1 MADIKSSSINVTDL
15 DFDDISSNLKN
26 FLKGQDK
33 LKDYNFEGSTLSM
46 LIDLMSYSAHIGAV
60 NTNIAASE
68 LFLDSAQMRKNVVSR
83 AKDLGFTPASETS
96 AKATL
101 DMTIENAVQADGSSP
116 TTSQMTLPKGSRFQS
131 NYDGTN
137 YVFTTT
143 SSVTPSKLGNT
154 FNYTGIN
161 IAQGIFVEE
170 NFVFDSQ
177 IANQKFVMGNERVDR
192 GTMTVS
198 VNSGGVL
205 ETFTKSTDVST
216 VTSTSKVYFT
226 QENEDEFT
234 EVYFGDG
241 ILGKKLLDGDI
252 ITVQYILVNETHA
265 NGAKL
270 FTLISTILGF
280 TDVTIATKEIAASGS
295 EKESISSIKFKASK
309 SYSSQN
315 RLVTLNDYKA
325 KLQEF
330 YPSADALAIW
340 GGEDNVP
347 PEYGKVFI
355 SLKPANADYLTET
368 EKANVKTSL
377 NNLNMLTV
385 RPVIVDAEIIKIL
398 ITTVFKYDE
407 KATTLSKGELET
419 IVKNSITTFDST
431 NLNTFDS
438 IFRHSNLAKD
448 IDASDAAV
456 ISNVTNIRLRKN
468 ISVILGELK
477 KTGYTVDFSNPFYH
491 PHDGHAKA
499 GGGIVGS
506 TGFKIVGDT
515 TNTYYFDEDGSGNLR
530 RYYLDGSTRVYSDNT
545 AGTINYTT
553 GVITVNAINIETT
566 VLVDNT
572 VDFTVIPNSND
583 VVATRGKLIDIDAN
597 DISVT
602 GELDTIASGDSSAGV
617 GYNSTS
623 SYNY

>member
-1 MADIKSSSINVTDL
+1 MAEIKSSSINVTDL
-15 DFDDISSNLKN
+15 DFDNIADNLKN
-26 FLKGQDK
+26 YLKGQDK

-46 LIDLMSYSAHIGAV
+46 LIDLMSYTAHISAV

-83 AKDLGFTPASETS
+83 AKDLGFTPASETAAS
-96 AKATL
+96 ALL
-101 DMTIENAVQADGSSP
+101 DLTINNAVKADG
-116 TTSQMTLPKGSRFQS
+116 TTPPASEMILAKGSRFRT
-131 NYDGTN
+131 NFDGTN
-137 YVFTTT
+137 FVFTST
-143 SSVTPSKLGNT
+143 SSVTPTKSGT
-154 FNYTGIN
+154 SFTYSGIN
-161 IAQGIFVEE
+161 IAQGIFVSEH
-170 NFVFDSQ
+170 FVYDSQ
-177 IANQKFVMGNERVDR
+177 IANQKFVLGNERVDR

-205 ETFTKSTDVST
+205 STFSKSTNVSN
-216 VTSTSKVYFT
+216 VKSTSKVYFT

-241 ILGKKLLDGDI
+241 VLGSKLLDGDI
-252 ITVQYILVNETHA
+252 ITIQYILVNDTHA
-265 NGAKL
+265 NGAYIFSL
-270 FTLISTILGF
+270 LSLISGYSDTTI
-280 TDVTIATKEIAASGS
+280 TTKEKASGGS

-355 SLKPANADYLTET
+355 ALKPANADYLTAT
-368 EKANVKTSL
+368 EKAAVVTSL

-385 RPVIVDAEIIKIL
+385 RPIIVDAEIVKIL
-398 ITTVFKYDE
+398 ISTTFKYDQ

-419 IVKNSITTFDST
+419 IVKNSILKFDST

-438 IFRHSNLAKD
+438 IFRHSNLAKS
-448 IDASDAAV
+448 IDDSEVAV
-456 ISNVTNIRLRKN
+456 ISNVTRIRLRKN

-477 KTGYTVDFSNPFYH
+477 KKGYSVEFGNGMYH
-491 PHDGHAKA
+491 PHNGHASA
-499 GGGIVGS
+499 SGGVVSS

-515 TNTYYFDEDGSGNLR
+515 TTTYYFDENGSGNLR
-530 RYYLDGSTRVYSDNT
+530 RYYLDGSTRVYSDST
-545 AGTINYTT
+545 AGTIDYTS
-553 GVITVNAINIETT
+553 GKITVNAINILST
-566 VLVDNT
+566 VNVDNT

-597 DISVT
+597 NISVS

>member
-1 MADIKSSSINVTDL
+1 M
-15 DFDDISSNLKN
+15 
-26 FLKGQDK
+26 
-33 LKDYNFEGSTLSM
+33 
-46 LIDLMSYSAHIGAV
+46 
-60 NTNIAASE
+60 
-68 LFLDSAQMRKNVVSR
+68 
-83 AKDLGFTPASETS
+83 
-96 AKATL
+96 
-101 DMTIENAVQADGSSP
+101 
-116 TTSQMTLPKGSRFQS
+116 
-131 NYDGTN
+131 
-137 YVFTTT
+137 
-143 SSVTPSKLGNT
+143 
-154 FNYTGIN
+154 
-161 IAQGIFVEE
+161 
-170 NFVFDSQ
+170 
-177 IANQKFVMGNERVDR
+177 
-192 GTMTVS
+192 
-198 VNSGGVL
+198 
-205 ETFTKSTDVST
+205 
-216 VTSTSKVYFT
+216 
-226 QENEDEFT
+226 
-234 EVYFGDG
+234 
-241 ILGKKLLDGDI
+241 
-252 ITVQYILVNETHA
+252 
-265 NGAKL
+265 
-270 FTLISTILGF
+270 
-280 TDVTIATKEIAASGS
+280 
-295 EKESISSIKFKASK
+295 
-309 SYSSQN
+309 
-315 RLVTLNDYKA
+315 TLNDYKA

-448 IDASDAAV
+448 IDASDVAV

-499 GGGIVGS
+499 GGGVVGS

-583 VVATRGKLIDIDAN
+583 VVATRGKLIDIYAN
-597 DISVT
+597 ENSVT

>member
-1 MADIKSSSINVTDL
+1 MILA
-15 DFDDISSNLKN
+15 
-26 FLKGQDK
+26 
-33 LKDYNFEGSTLSM
+33 
-46 LIDLMSYSAHIGAV
+46 
-60 NTNIAASE
+60 
-68 LFLDSAQMRKNVVSR
+68 
-83 AKDLGFTPASETS
+83 
-96 AKATL
+96 
-101 DMTIENAVQADGSSP
+101 
-116 TTSQMTLPKGSRFQS
+116 KGSRFRT
-131 NYDGTN
+131 NFDGTN
-137 YVFTTT
+137 FVFTST
-143 SSVTPSKLGNT
+143 SSVTPTKSGT
-154 FNYTGIN
+154 SFTYSGIN
-161 IAQGIFVEE
+161 IAQGIFVSEH
-170 NFVFDSQ
+170 FVYDSQ
-177 IANQKFVMGNERVDR
+177 IANQKFVLGNERVDR

-205 ETFTKSTDVST
+205 STFSKSTNVSN
-216 VTSTSKVYFT
+216 VKSTSNVYFT

-241 ILGKKLLDGDI
+241 VLGSKLLDGDI
-252 ITVQYILVNETHA
+252 ITVQYILVNDTHA
-265 NGAKL
+265 NGAYIFSL
-270 FTLISTILGF
+270 LSLISGYSDTTI
-280 TDVTIATKEIAASGS
+280 TTKEKASGGS

-355 SLKPANADYLTET
+355 ALKPANADYLTAT
-368 EKANVKTSL
+368 EKAAVVTSL

-385 RPVIVDAEIIKIL
+385 RPIIVDAEIVKIL
-398 ITTVFKYDE
+398 ISTTFKYDQ

-419 IVKNSITTFDST
+419 IVKNSILKFDST

-438 IFRHSNLAKD
+438 IFRHSNLAKS
-448 IDASDAAV
+448 IDDSEVAV
-456 ISNVTNIRLRKN
+456 ISNVTRIRLRKN

-477 KTGYTVDFSNPFYH
+477 KKGYSVEFGNGMYH
-491 PHDGHAKA
+491 PH
-499 GGGIVGS
+499 
-506 TGFKIVGDT
+506 
-515 TNTYYFDEDGSGNLR
+515 DGSGNLR
-530 RYYLDGSTRVYSDNT
+530 RYYLDGSTRVYSDST
-545 AGTINYTT
+545 AGTIDYTS
-553 GVITVNAINIETT
+553 GKITVNAINILST
-566 VLVDNT
+566 VNVDNT

-597 DISVT
+597 NISVS

>member
-83 AKDLGFTPASETS
+83 AKDLGFTPASETA

-116 TTSQMTLPKGSRFQS
+116 TTSQMSLPKGSRFQS

-143 SSVTPSKLGNT
+143 SSVTPSKIGNT

-499 GGGIVGS
+499 GGGVVGS